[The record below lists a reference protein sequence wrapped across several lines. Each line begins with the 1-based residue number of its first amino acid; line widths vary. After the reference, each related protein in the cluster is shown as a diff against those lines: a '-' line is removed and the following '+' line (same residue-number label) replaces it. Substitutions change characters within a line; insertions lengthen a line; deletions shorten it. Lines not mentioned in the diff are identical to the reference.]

1 MVGKEKDKSE
11 KMRIYTECE
20 LRKMS
25 DAELL
30 LLCAE
35 KNQNAF
41 EIIVEKYEKF
51 VYSAVWTELKNSDD
65 AFDASQEVFIRLWN
79 AAGGFRCES
88 TLKTWLYR
96 MCKNCAYDYMR
107 KHYKNKTLSLSRM
120 DSENDNEISEDIP
133 LDVYTDE
140 QVIKKE
146 TERAVRRA
154 IAALPEEQRDV
165 IVLRELEGLS
175 YTEIAE
181 VLGINEGTVKSRIS
195 RGREALKK
203 NLEKYK

>member
-1 MVGKEKDKSE
+1 MFGKGKDKSE
-11 KMRIYTECE
+11 DTRSYTDSE
-20 LRKMS
+20 LREMS

-30 LLCAE
+30 ALCAE
-35 KNQNAF
+35 KNQKAF
-41 EIIVEKYEKF
+41 EIIVKKYEKF

-96 MCKNCAYDYMR
+96 MCKNCAYDFMR
-107 KHYKNKTLSLSRM
+107 KHYRHRALSLSRT
-120 DSENDNEISEDIP
+120 DAENDGEISEDIP
-133 LDVYTDE
+133 SEIYTDE

-146 TERAVRRA
+146 TARAVRCA

-203 NLEKYK
+203 ILEKYK